1 MQLPGVELVALSR
14 DERRWF
20 FTLFGLLV
28 VAAWLLLLLPGVSEY
43 TDHSRVFTRLELD
56 AVLPKLLPFLAVWT
70 LMMWAMMLPSTL
82 SVQGAVVKIAESK
95 GIGMAAPIL
104 FSAGY
109 LGVWSSFGIVVFWGD
124 YVVHS
129 VVENSRYLHD
139 HELIVT
145 GSVVLLAG
153 VYQFTPLKDAC
164 LKSCRSPLAFVIA
177 RRREG
182 LRGLVLM
189 GADHGLFCLGCCWAL
204 MLLMFAF
211 AVSSWLLMTGMAVY
225 FFAEKAVKNSEPLGQ
240 WTGTI
245 AISAGIVLL
254 IRGLWLS

>member
-1 MQLPGVELVALSR
+1 MQIPGLELVALSR
-14 DERRWF
+14 EERRWF
-20 FTLFGLLV
+20 FSLFGLLV
-28 VAAWLLLLLPGVSEY
+28 AAAWLLLLLPGVSDY
-43 TDHSRVFTRLELD
+43 TDHSRVFIRLDLNV
-56 AVLPKLLPFLAVWT
+56 VLPKLLPFLAVWT

-82 SVQGAVVKIAESK
+82 GTQGAVVRLSTSR
-95 GIGMAAPIL
+95 GIGIAAPVL

-109 LGVWSSFGIVVFWGD
+109 LGVWTGFGILAFWGD
-124 YVVHS
+124 YAVHS
-129 VVENSRYLHD
+129 IVERNRYLHS
-139 HELIVT
+139 HELIIT

-182 LRGLVLM
+182 LRGLLLM

-211 AVSSWLLMTGMAVY
+211 SVSSWLLMTGMAVY
-225 FFAEKAVKNSEPLGQ
+225 FFAEKVVKNSEPLGR

-245 AISAGIVLL
+245 AISAGFVLL
-254 IRGLWLS
+254 MRGLWLS